1 MNITIEQLQ
10 LPELKA
16 FLREQADDA
25 FPDLKDEHRLKKL
38 AEKWHTY
45 AEFCI
50 CRDENYRLVGMIAFY
65 ANNPKEKMIFLPHVY
80 VSSAYRR
87 HGLFSKIL
95 AMIEQIGQKRGY
107 NSIRLEVNKGNGKCP
122 RLPTRLAQSGGE
134 IRKTSKSLVFS

>member
-50 CRDENYRLVGMIAFY
+50 CRDENYRLWA
-65 ANNPKEKMIFLPHVY
+65 
-80 VSSAYRR
+80 
-87 HGLFSKIL
+87 
-95 AMIEQIGQKRGY
+95 
-107 NSIRLEVNKGNGKCP
+107 
-122 RLPTRLAQSGGE
+122 
-134 IRKTSKSLVFS
+134 